1 MDREQLS
8 PTLITL
14 APPIA
19 MPTFA
24 ALQPLSQLTIATL
37 LAVSVVSTCLES
49 AEGNDSAR
57 TATLKILS
65 CNVRVPQPED
75 EQAGDGWEARR
86 QLCGDVIVAQNADIV
101 CLQEARG
108 FQVDELK
115 RRLPDFDSTGM
126 SLPVRQVVQNNAIMY
141 SRKRFELVSSGGFW
155 FSEQPHVAG
164 SFGWDTKSPRHAN
177 WARFRDRDNGAEFIV
192 WNTHFDH
199 VGQQAREE
207 QARMTVEASTAF
219 DSIGIPQ
226 VLTGD
231 MNANANNRA
240 IEVLKEGGWH
250 DTYATLHGPQDPG
263 FTFHGFKGEARKAKG
278 GGNKIDW
285 IFTRG
290 DFKPLDAAIIRDGR
304 DGRYPSDHY
313 FLSATLELPA
323 TPE

>member
-1 MDREQLS
+1 MS
-8 PTLITL
+8 
-14 APPIA
+14 
-19 MPTFA
+19 FFS
-24 ALQPLSQLTIATL
+24 ALRHRSFVATAGL
-37 LAVSVVSTCLES
+37 LAAVIILPCVQG
-49 AEGNDSAR
+49 ADGGDSPSK
-57 TATLKILS
+57 ATLKILS

-75 EQAGDGWEARR
+75 EKAGDGWEARR
-86 QLCGDVIVAQNADIV
+86 QLCGDVIVAQHADIV

-108 FQVDELK
+108 YQVDELK

-126 SLPVRQVVQNNAIMY
+126 SLPVREVVQNNAIMY

-177 WARFRDRDNGAEFIV
+177 WARLRDRENGAEFIV

-199 VGQQAREE
+199 IGQQAREE
-207 QARMTVEASTAF
+207 QSRMTVEASTAF
-219 DSIGIPQ
+219 DPIGIPQ

-231 MNANANNRA
+231 MNAKADNRA
-240 IEVLKEGGWH
+240 IEVLKAGGWN
-250 DTYATLHGPQDPG
+250 DTYAKLHGPQDPG

-290 DFKPLDAAIIRDGR
+290 GFKSLAAEIIRDGR

-313 FLSATLELPA
+313 FLATTLELP
-323 TPE
+323 TPQE

>member
-1 MDREQLS
+1 MSTSSAFNRTSL
-8 PTLITL
+8 L
-14 APPIA
+14 
-19 MPTFA
+19 FA
-24 ALQPLSQLTIATL
+24 ASL
-37 LAVSVVSTCLES
+37 LAVVFSSSQVAGADAVGSASSV
-49 AEGNDSAR
+49 R
-57 TATLKILS
+57 LKILS

-86 QLCGDVIVAQNADIV
+86 QLCGDVIVAQRADVV

-108 FQVDELK
+108 YQVDELK

-126 SLPVRQVVQNNAIMY
+126 SLPVREVVQNNAIMY
-141 SRKRFELVSSGGFW
+141 SRKRFELISSGGFW

-177 WARFRDRDNGAEFIV
+177 WARLRDRDNSAEFIV

-199 VGQQAREE
+199 IGQQAREE
-207 QARMTVEASTAF
+207 QARMVIEASAAF
-219 DSIGIPQ
+219 DPVGIPQ

-231 MNANANNRA
+231 MNAKASNRA

-250 DTYATLHGPQDPG
+250 DTYAALHGPRDPG

-278 GGNKIDW
+278 GGGKIDW

-290 DFKPLDAAIIRDGR
+290 DIKPLNAEIIRDGR

-313 FLSATLELPA
+313 FLSATLELPINA
-323 TPE
+323 K

>member
-1 MDREQLS
+1 MPSIVAFRRSSLFAVVTLLIVAITS
-8 PTLITL
+8 PRIADAEDA
-14 APPIA
+14 APPRN
-19 MPTFA
+19 
-24 ALQPLSQLTIATL
+24 
-37 LAVSVVSTCLES
+37 V
-49 AEGNDSAR
+49 
-57 TATLKILS
+57 TLKILS

-75 EQAGDGWEARR
+75 EQAGDGWDARR
-86 QLCGDVIVAQNADIV
+86 QLCGDVIVAQHADVV

-164 SFGWDTKSPRHAN
+164 SFGWDTKAPRHAN
-177 WARFRDRDNGAEFIV
+177 WARLRDRDNGAEFIV

-199 VGQQAREE
+199 IGQQAREE
-207 QARMTVEASTAF
+207 QARMMVEASTAF
-219 DSIGIPQ
+219 DPIGIPQ

-231 MNANANNRA
+231 MNAKASNRS
-240 IEVLKEGGWH
+240 IEALKEGGWN
-250 DTYATLHGPQDPG
+250 DTYAELHGPQDPG
-263 FTFHGFKGEARKAKG
+263 FTFHGFKGEARKATG

-290 DFKPLDAAIIRDGR
+290 EFKAIEAQILREGR

-313 FLSATLELPA
+313 FLSATLELP
-323 TPE
+323 TMPE